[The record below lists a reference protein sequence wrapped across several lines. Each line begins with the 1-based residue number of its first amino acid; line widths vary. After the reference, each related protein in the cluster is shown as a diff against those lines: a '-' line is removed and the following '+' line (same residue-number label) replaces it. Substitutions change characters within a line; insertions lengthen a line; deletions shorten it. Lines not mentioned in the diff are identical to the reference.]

1 MTSLDTAAAALD
13 RRAFLKATAL
23 IAGAGLLPAG
33 CGGGTPPPPDVT
45 LVVLT
50 PRTYAV
56 FNAAACTLIG
66 PRGAALIEARMIDP
80 AAAADAILAR
90 SPGLAGPLSQ
100 ALLVLEFGIWPLVR
114 KVRPF
119 TSLTIGGQRA
129 VVTDLAE
136 SGIELKRALYGGIR
150 SLTMATFYA
159 SPTSRALT
167 GYPGPFGMGDVTIA
181 DAMVPS
187 S

>member
-1 MTSLDTAAAALD
+1 VTPLDAAAAALD
-13 RRAFLKATAL
+13 RRAFLRAAAAV
-23 IAGAGLLPAG
+23 AGAGLLPTG
-33 CGGGTPPPPDVT
+33 CGGGTPPPSDVA

-56 FNAAACTLIG
+56 FNAAACTMIG
-66 PRGAALIEARMIDP
+66 PRGAALIDARMIDP
-80 AAAADAILAR
+80 AAEADAILAR
-90 SPGLAGPLSQ
+90 SPALAAPLSQ

-136 SGIELKRALYGGIR
+136 SGVELKRALYGGVR
-150 SLTMATFYA
+150 SLAMATFYA

-167 GYPGPFGMGDVTIA
+167 GYPGPFGTGDVTIT
-181 DAMVPS
+181 DGMVPNP
-187 S
+187 